1 MKDKMRNICKKE
13 IVEMD
18 RLKRANL
25 LTSVSGIKAAML
37 VGTLSREN
45 ISNVAIFSSI
55 IHLGSNPSL
64 IGLLIRPQTKR
75 TSDTYSNIK
84 SNKVFTINHVNKN
97 IIKKAHYT
105 SAKTDSNTSEFE
117 DVGLTEKYVD
127 NFRPPFVKESYIGL
141 GLIYND
147 EILLSNNCILVIG
160 EIDNIRL
167 TEELFDDNG
176 LIDLSK
182 SHSIG
187 VDGIGNYYELD
198 LKEKHYYVGN
208 AKLPNKI

>member
-25 LTSVSGIKAAML
+25 LTSLSGIKAAML
-37 VGTLSREN
+37 VGTLSKKN

-64 IGLLIRPQTKR
+64 IGPLVRPQTKR
-75 TSDTYSNIK
+75 TSNTYSNIK

-97 IIKKAHYT
+97 MIKKAHYT
-105 SAKTDSNTSEFE
+105 SAKTDSSTSEFN

-127 NFRPPFVKESYIGL
+127 NFKSPFVKESYIGL

-147 EILLSNNCILVIG
+147 EILLSNNCTLIIG
-160 EIDNIRL
+160 EIDNISL

-176 LIDLSK
+176 SIDLSK

-187 VDGIGNYYELD
+187 VDGIGNYYGLE
-198 LKEKHYYVGN
+198 LKEKHEYVGN

>member
-13 IVEMD
+13 ILEMD

-25 LTSVSGIKAAML
+25 LTSLSGIKAAML
-37 VGTLSREN
+37 VGTLSKKN

-97 IIKKAHYT
+97 MIKKAHYT
-105 SAKTDSNTSEFE
+105 SAKTDSSTSEFN

-127 NFRPPFVKESYIGL
+127 NFKSPFVKESYIGL

-147 EILLSNNCILVIG
+147 EILLSNNLINKV
-160 EIDNIRL
+160 EIIIDIQKYSNQKKIMRIR
-167 TEELFDDNG
+167 
-176 LIDLSK
+176 
-182 SHSIG
+182 
-187 VDGIGNYYELD
+187 
-198 LKEKHYYVGN
+198 
-208 AKLPNKI
+208 

>member
-25 LTSVSGIKAAML
+25 LTSLSGIKAAML

-75 TSDTYSNIK
+75 TSDTYTNIK

-127 NFRPPFVKESYIGL
+127 NFKSPFVKESYIGL

-160 EIDNIRL
+160 QIDNIRL

-187 VDGIGNYYELD
+187 VDGIGNYYELE
-198 LKEKHYYVGN
+198 LKEKHEYVGN